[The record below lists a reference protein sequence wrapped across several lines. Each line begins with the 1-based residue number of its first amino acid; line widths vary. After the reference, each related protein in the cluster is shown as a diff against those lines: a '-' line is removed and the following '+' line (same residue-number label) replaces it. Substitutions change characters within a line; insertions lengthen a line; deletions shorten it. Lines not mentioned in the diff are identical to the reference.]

1 MTSKPGGRR
10 GAADVEFPT
19 VIWGPRSLQTKGQ
32 IMNAKPTISPTDAQ
46 DTRVL
51 HAKRYSGIARSL
63 HWLMA
68 AGFLLMWLTGVLVT
82 NVEGVPF
89 FTEDDRQGMIRDL
102 HKSIGLTLLGL
113 LILRAGLRFVYPA
126 PALPDTI
133 SPIEQRRAHL
143 GHVAIY
149 GTIIVACI
157 TGLAIADVHEY
168 GNSYFGIPLPQL
180 FPTTE
185 SIAGWASTPWVYVL
199 HAIVAYGLLAL
210 ILGHVAFVVVHR
222 RKHKVQLL
230 TRMLKLQPE
239 KADRLLARLA
249 WAATGLAAV
258 IVGFAMLAFMTL
270 GSTEE
275 PRDYITTTP
284 FFGP

>member
-1 MTSKPGGRR
+1 MII
-10 GAADVEFPT
+10 A
-19 VIWGPRSLQTKGQ
+19 TKGQ
-32 IMNAKPTISPTDAQ
+32 AMTTEPATTPTD
-46 DTRVL
+46 VL
-51 HAKRYSGIARSL
+51 DEQAMHARRYSTIARSL

-68 AGFLLMWLTGVLVT
+68 VGFLLMWLTGVLVT

-89 FTEDDRQGMIRDL
+89 FTENDRQGVIRDF
-102 HKSIGLTLLGL
+102 HKSIGLTLLAL
-113 LILRAGLRFVYPA
+113 LVLRAGLRFVYPA
-126 PALPDTI
+126 PALPETI
-133 SPIEQRRAHL
+133 PAVERHRAHL

-149 GTIIVACI
+149 STIVIACI

-185 SIAGWASTPWVYVL
+185 TIAGWSSTPWVYVL

-222 RKHKVQLL
+222 RKHGVQLL
-230 TRMLKLQPE
+230 GRMLRLQPDR
-239 KADRLLARLA
+239 ADKILAKLA
-249 WAATGLAAV
+249 WSVAGLAGV
-258 IVGFAMLAFMTL
+258 IVVFATAAFVTL
-270 GSTEE
+270 GPTEE

-284 FFGP
+284 FYRQ